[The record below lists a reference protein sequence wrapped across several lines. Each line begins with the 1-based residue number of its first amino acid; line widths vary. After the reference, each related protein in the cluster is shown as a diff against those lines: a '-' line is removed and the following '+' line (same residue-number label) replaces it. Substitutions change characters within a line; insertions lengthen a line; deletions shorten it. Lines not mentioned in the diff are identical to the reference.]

1 MLQRGWRRECRQQ
14 DSFTKR
20 HNFHPPPFVPEGK
33 QSRPYRKA
41 AEQKWR
47 QEIGRCGKKGLQ
59 RCIKQTSEYSTGIRT
74 VKNQRLRKRP
84 GDWSSAMRSQKELVP
99 FARGLLFKIWEWKRV
114 ILIYLLSK
122 ISVHTKRNNK
132 MVCTGHRQFICRGAV
147 WETEKCQVINTSDL
161 SPQCRW

>member
-33 QSRPYRKA
+33 QSRHYKKA

-59 RCIKQTSEYSTGIRT
+59 RCIYQTSEYSTGIRT

-99 FARGLLFKIWEWKRV
+99 FACSLLLNIWE
-114 ILIYLLSK
+114 
-122 ISVHTKRNNK
+122 
-132 MVCTGHRQFICRGAV
+132 
-147 WETEKCQVINTSDL
+147 
-161 SPQCRW
+161 

>member
-47 QEIGRCGKKGLQ
+47 QEIGRCGKKVSKDVYSRLANTRQ
-59 RCIKQTSEYSTGIRT
+59 VLELLKTS
-74 VKNQRLRKRP
+74 
-84 GDWSSAMRSQKELVP
+84 A
-99 FARGLLFKIWEWKRV
+99 
-114 ILIYLLSK
+114 
-122 ISVHTKRNNK
+122 
-132 MVCTGHRQFICRGAV
+132 
-147 WETEKCQVINTSDL
+147 
-161 SPQCRW
+161 